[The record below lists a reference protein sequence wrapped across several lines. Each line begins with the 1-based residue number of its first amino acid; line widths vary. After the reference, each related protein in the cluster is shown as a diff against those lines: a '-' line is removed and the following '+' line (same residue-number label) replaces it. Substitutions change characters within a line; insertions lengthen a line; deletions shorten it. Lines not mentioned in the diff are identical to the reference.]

1 MDRLFVPEA
10 IIFLDAAVGDGGLNS
25 TRADPMQFLDKDTWG
40 DRPAAL
46 NWSNFS
52 NAFLTREGS

>member
-25 TRADPMQFLDKDTWG
+25 TAADTIRPLDKGTWI
-40 DRPAAL
+40 DRPAGL
-46 NWSNFS
+46 PKY
-52 NAFLTREGS
+52 